1 MHERDRGVPVPESSR
16 RFPREEPLN
25 RAMNIRSR
33 GAGRPS
39 LPGFCDA
46 VISRGRFTPVVSS
59 LLLFC
64 CRLRGCPARRP
75 WSRAPRPQH
84 RDHAWRSAAT
94 PRTATSV
101 SAGRERPSTPRSIS
115 RATAKRWTLALTR
128 SEDGAVY
135 EVSRGNVETM
145 MSALACRL
153 LLPDQE
159 VALSRQQLW
168 AAWSNPTQGAGAPQ
182 VLVGQVVDIID
193 GQHDPREPGPTLRD
207 RALHRD
213 HTSREPRRPPTATPS
228 PGEAVEAN
236 RQLVS
241 RQQVRIELDTQER
254 DRDGR
259 LLAYVYVADQM
270 VNAELVR
277 RGSAGVMTVQPNVRH
292 RDLFVTLEQEARDN
306 RRGVWADPAEATTP
320 TTVEPAL
327 ARWPRAVAAWRL
339 KARGRVP
346 RSSRSRASR
355 PPTRGADGASTTC
368 RTASST
374 ARRRPSAA
382 TRRSKRRGRM
392 CVASRR

>member
-1 MHERDRGVPVPESSR
+1 VTLGSDAKTRYIRIGGPGSPVYPTID
-16 RFPREEPLN
+16 LT
-25 RAMNIRSR
+25 
-33 GAGRPS
+33 
-39 LPGFCDA
+39 CD
-46 VISRGRFTPVVSS
+46 G
-59 LLLFC
+59 
-64 CRLRGCPARRP
+64 
-75 WSRAPRPQH
+75 
-84 RDHAWRSAAT
+84 
-94 PRTATSV
+94 
-101 SAGRERPSTPRSIS
+101 
-115 RATAKRWTLALTR
+115 KRWTLGLTR

-168 AAWSNPTQGAGAPQ
+168 AAWSNPTQGAGAPP

-193 GQHDPREPGPTLRD
+193 GSTILVNLGQRSETVRYIGIT
-207 RALHRD
+207 AQE
-213 HTSREPRRPPTATPS
+213 SPRRPPTAEPS

-277 RGSAGVMTVQPNVRH
+277 RGSAAVMTVQPNVRH
-292 RDLFVTLEQEARDN
+292 RDLFVALEQEARDN

-320 TTVEPAL
+320 TTAEPAL
-327 ARWPRAVAAWRL
+327 RQVAE
-339 KARGRVP
+339 G
-346 RSSRSRASR
+346 
-355 PPTRGADGASTTC
+355 
-368 RTASST
+368 
-374 ARRRPSAA
+374 
-382 TRRSKRRGRM
+382 RRGVAPVSTWACPAQQPIKGQQTSFTGGGRCVYHVPDGERYSATKAERCYATVEEARQDG

>member
-1 MHERDRGVPVPESSR
+1 VTLGSDAKTRYIRIGGPGSPVYPTID
-16 RFPREEPLN
+16 LT
-25 RAMNIRSR
+25 
-33 GAGRPS
+33 
-39 LPGFCDA
+39 CD
-46 VISRGRFTPVVSS
+46 G
-59 LLLFC
+59 
-64 CRLRGCPARRP
+64 
-75 WSRAPRPQH
+75 
-84 RDHAWRSAAT
+84 
-94 PRTATSV
+94 
-101 SAGRERPSTPRSIS
+101 
-115 RATAKRWTLALTR
+115 KRWTLALTR

-168 AAWSNPTQGAGAPQ
+168 AAWSNPTQGAGAPP

-193 GQHDPREPGPTLRD
+193 GSTILVNLGQRSETVRYIGIT
-207 RALHRD
+207 AQE
-213 HTSREPRRPPTATPS
+213 SPRRPPTAEPS

-277 RGSAGVMTVQPNVRH
+277 RGSAAVMTVQPNVRH
-292 RDLFVTLEQEARDN
+292 RDLFVALEQEARDN

-320 TTVEPAL
+320 TTAEPAL
-327 ARWPRAVAAWRL
+327 RQVAE
-339 KARGRVP
+339 G
-346 RSSRSRASR
+346 
-355 PPTRGADGASTTC
+355 
-368 RTASST
+368 
-374 ARRRPSAA
+374 
-382 TRRSKRRGRM
+382 RRGVAPESTWACPAQQPIKGQQTSFTGGGRCVYHVPDGERYSATKAERCYATVEEARQDG

>member
-1 MHERDRGVPVPESSR
+1 MTLGSDAKNRYIRIGGPGSPVYPTID
-16 RFPREEPLN
+16 LT
-25 RAMNIRSR
+25 
-33 GAGRPS
+33 
-39 LPGFCDA
+39 CD
-46 VISRGRFTPVVSS
+46 G
-59 LLLFC
+59 
-64 CRLRGCPARRP
+64 
-75 WSRAPRPQH
+75 
-84 RDHAWRSAAT
+84 
-94 PRTATSV
+94 
-101 SAGRERPSTPRSIS
+101 
-115 RATAKRWTLALTR
+115 KRWTLALTR

-135 EVSRGNVETM
+135 EVSRGSVETM
-145 MSALACRL
+145 MRALACRL

-168 AAWSNPTQGAGAPQ
+168 AAWSNPTQGAEAPQ

-193 GQHDPREPGPTLRD
+193 GSTILVNLGQRSETVRYIGITPQESPG
-207 RALHRD
+207 
-213 HTSREPRRPPTATPS
+213 RPPTAAPS

-320 TTVEPAL
+320 TTVEPT
-327 ARWPRAVAAWRL
+327 PRQVAE
-339 KARGRVP
+339 G
-346 RSSRSRASR
+346 
-355 PPTRGADGASTTC
+355 
-368 RTASST
+368 
-374 ARRRPSAA
+374 
-382 TRRSKRRGRM
+382 RRGVAPESTWACPAQQPIKGQQTSYTGGGRCVYHM
-392 CVASRR
+392 PDGELYTATKAERCYATVEEARQDGCVASRR

>member
-1 MHERDRGVPVPESSR
+1 VTLGSDAKNRYIRVGGPGAPVYPTID
-16 RFPREEPLN
+16 LT
-25 RAMNIRSR
+25 
-33 GAGRPS
+33 
-39 LPGFCDA
+39 CD
-46 VISRGRFTPVVSS
+46 G
-59 LLLFC
+59 
-64 CRLRGCPARRP
+64 
-75 WSRAPRPQH
+75 
-84 RDHAWRSAAT
+84 
-94 PRTATSV
+94 
-101 SAGRERPSTPRSIS
+101 
-115 RATAKRWTLALTR
+115 KRWTLALTR
-128 SEDGAVY
+128 SDDGAVY

-159 VALSRQQLW
+159 LALSRQQLW

-193 GQHDPREPGPTLRD
+193 GSTILVNMGERSETVRYIGITPQENT
-207 RALHRD
+207 
-213 HTSREPRRPPTATPS
+213 RRPPSAEPS
-228 PGEAVEAN
+228 PGEAVETN

-320 TTVEPAL
+320 TTVEPAPRQVAEGRRGVL
-327 ARWPRAVAAWRL
+327 PESAWACPAQQPIKGQQTSYTGGGRCVYHVPDGELYSATKAERCYATVEEARQDGCVAA
-339 KARGRVP
+339 
-346 RSSRSRASR
+346 
-355 PPTRGADGASTTC
+355 
-368 RTASST
+368 
-374 ARRRPSAA
+374 RR
-382 TRRSKRRGRM
+382 
-392 CVASRR
+392 

>member
-1 MHERDRGVPVPESSR
+1 MTLGSDAKTRYFRIGGPGSPVYPTID
-16 RFPREEPLN
+16 LT
-25 RAMNIRSR
+25 
-33 GAGRPS
+33 
-39 LPGFCDA
+39 CD
-46 VISRGRFTPVVSS
+46 GT
-59 LLLFC
+59 
-64 CRLRGCPARRP
+64 
-75 WSRAPRPQH
+75 
-84 RDHAWRSAAT
+84 
-94 PRTATSV
+94 
-101 SAGRERPSTPRSIS
+101 
-115 RATAKRWTLALTR
+115 RWTLALTR

-193 GQHDPREPGPTLRD
+193 GSTILVNLGQRSETVRYIGIT
-207 RALHRD
+207 AQE
-213 HTSREPRRPPTATPS
+213 SPRRPPTAEPS

-259 LLAYVYVADQM
+259 LLAYVYVADRM

-277 RGSAGVMTVQPNVRH
+277 RGSAAVMTVQPNVRH
-292 RDLFVTLEQEARDN
+292 RDLFVALEQEARDN

-320 TTVEPAL
+320 TTVEPA
-327 ARWPRAVAAWRL
+327 PRQVAEGR
-339 KARGRVP
+339 RGVAPESTWACPAQQPIKGQQTSYSGGGRCVYHVP
-346 RSSRSRASR
+346 
-355 PPTRGADGASTTC
+355 DGELYS
-368 RTASST
+368 
-374 ARRRPSAA
+374 A
-382 TRRSKRRGRM
+382 TRAERCYATVEEARQDG

>member
-1 MHERDRGVPVPESSR
+1 VVAS
-16 RFPREEPLN
+16 
-25 RAMNIRSR
+25 AQ
-33 GAGRPS
+33 
-39 LPGFCDA
+39 A
-46 VISRGRFTPVVSS
+46 VAP
-59 LLLFC
+59 
-64 CRLRGCPARRP
+64 
-75 WSRAPRPQH
+75 APRVTLGS
-84 RDHAWRSAAT
+84 DAK
-94 PRTATSV
+94 
-101 SAGRERPSTPRSIS
+101 S
-115 RATAKRWTLALTR
+115 RYIRIGGPGSPVYPTIDLTCDGKRWTLALTR
-128 SEDGAVY
+128 SEEGAVY

-145 MSALACRL
+145 MGALACRL

-168 AAWSNPTQGAGAPQ
+168 AAWFNPTQGVGAPQ

-193 GQHDPREPGPTLRD
+193 GSTILVNLGQRSETVRYIGIT
-207 RALHRD
+207 AQE
-213 HTSREPRRPPTATPS
+213 SPRRPPTAEPS

-259 LLAYVYVADQM
+259 LLAYVYVADRM

-277 RGSAGVMTVQPNVRH
+277 RGSAAVMTVQPNVRH

-327 ARWPRAVAAWRL
+327 RQVAEGR
-339 KARGRVP
+339 RGVAPENTWACPAQQPIKGQQTSYTGGGRCVYHVP
-346 RSSRSRASR
+346 
-355 PPTRGADGASTTC
+355 DGELYS
-368 RTASST
+368 
-374 ARRRPSAA
+374 A
-382 TRRSKRRGRM
+382 TRAERCYATVEEARQDG